1 MIYIVFVCNRVIRI
15 ITCADVKPHGRFFL
29 LEIKKILRGESPP
42 VRAFFL
48 LKINCQ
54 GV

>member
-29 LEIKKILRGESPP
+29 FGVIRIITCAGASRTD
-42 VRAFFL
+42 VFFL
-48 LKINCQ
+48 LGIKK
-54 GV
+54 